1 MAKRIRLRI
10 ALQLC
15 LRSSFTHS
23 PSKQSPLSK
32 PEWPSASSVGPLTA
46 QNQSRFS
53 ISKTVSMRR
62 LTASHQCS
70 LAHSGDAD
78 DPHVRVLH
86 GAAGLTLR
94 AYSHPQPRNLASVS
108 QLQPEFRPAVKRGTK
123 RNIAAQKARAWSAH
137 REALITRSP
146 RR

>member
-1 MAKRIRLRI
+1 MAKRTRLRI
-10 ALQLC
+10 ALKLC

-32 PEWPSASSVGPLTA
+32 PEWSVGPLTA

-94 AYSHPQPRNLASVS
+94 AYSHPQPRNLTPESWP
-108 QLQPEFRPAVKRGTK
+108 QPEFRGPPVKRGTK